1 MKNKN
6 VAGIIKDFLKENVW
20 LSIALIITVIFVVL
34 ASLIPPQVL
43 KHIVDNYL
51 TKDLGDKLLKLALI
65 YFFVLLIIGL
75 LDFIKEGLL
84 TICGQKITR
93 KLRSTMMKKKSFLSA
108 EYFSQNETGS
118 IVSRYT
124 NDVDAIQSLFT
135 NGIVSMII
143 DIFKIIG
150 IVASIWIFSAGLG
163 LIVVCIIPFIY
174 IITRQFQKKMLKAQ
188 MENRILI
195 AKVNNHIPESIKN
208 IEMIKSFSKEK
219 YMESKYKEYLQNS
232 YESMEKV
239 NFYDSV
245 FSPIILIIRAI
256 VIAVMVILCSDSISA
271 LGISVGMVAAAI
283 ELISNIFSPIEN
295 IGMELQSIQQ
305 AVSGVKRVNEF
316 LNEEEII
323 EKSSNFHIEELDKY
337 EVVFENVSFNYK
349 DGPTILKNVS
359 FKIANKE
366 NVTFAGRTGAG
377 KSTLFKLIL
386 GLLEPK
392 EGRIMIGNIDVKH
405 IPNSEKRKIFGYVE
419 QSFHFVKG
427 TVKDQ
432 ITLGDYNISNEDVEK
447 VVRFV
452 GLHDYVMNLKNGYHT
467 IVEKN
472 LFSQGQSQLLSIARA
487 MVANPPIM
495 LLDEITAN
503 LDSETEEHIIKVL
516 QEAGSERTL
525 LSISHRLSAILK
537 CDRVI
542 TIEKNIIKSI

>member
-6 VAGIIKDFLKENVW
+6 VASIIKDFIMENLW
-20 LSIALIITVIFVVL
+20 LSIALIITVILVVL
-34 ASLIPPQVL
+34 ASLIPPQIL

-51 TKDLGDKLLKLALI
+51 TKGLGDRLLKLALI
-65 YFFVLLIIGL
+65 YFFALFIIGL

-108 EYFSQNETGS
+108 EYFSLNETGS

-124 NDVDAIQSLFT
+124 NDVEAIQSLFT

-143 DIFKIIG
+143 DVFKILG
-150 IVASIWIFSAGLG
+150 IVASIWIFSEGLG
-163 LIVVCIIPFIY
+163 VIVICVIPIIF

-188 MENRILI
+188 IENRIII

-245 FSPIILIIRAI
+245 FSPLILIIRAI
-256 VIAVMVILCSDSISA
+256 VIAIMVILCSDSISA

-295 IGMELQSIQQ
+295 LGMELQSVQQ
-305 AVSGVKRVNEF
+305 AISGVKRVNDF
-316 LNEEEII
+316 LNEDEIV
-323 EKSSNFHIEELDKY
+323 DKNTSFDINNLKGY
-337 EVVFENVSFNYK
+337 EIVFENISFSYK
-349 DGPTILKNVS
+349 DSPMILKDMS
-359 FKIANKE
+359 LKIANNE
-366 NVTFAGRTGAG
+366 NVTFVGRTGAG

-386 GLLEPK
+386 GLLEPTD
-392 EGRIMIGNIDVKH
+392 GRIVIGGIDIKL

-427 TVKDQ
+427 TVKEQ
-432 ITLGDYNISNEDVEK
+432 ITLGDSNISDEDVEK
-447 VVRFV
+447 VIKFV
-452 GLHDYVMNLKNGYHT
+452 GLHEYIMNLENGYNT
-467 IVEKN
+467 VVEKN
-472 LFSQGQSQLLSIARA
+472 LFSQGQSQLLSLARA

-503 LDSETEEHIIKVL
+503 LDSETEDNIIKVL
-516 QEAGSERTL
+516 LEAGSKRTL
-525 LSISHRLSAILK
+525 LSISHRLSAVLN

-542 TIEKNIIKSI
+542 KLEKLR

>member
-6 VAGIIKDFLKENVW
+6 VASIIKDFLKENIW

-51 TKDLGDKLLKLALI
+51 TKGLGDKLLKLALI

-195 AKVNNHIPESIKN
+195 SKVNNHIPESIKN

-295 IGMELQSIQQ
+295 LGMELQSIQQ
-305 AVSGVKRVNEF
+305 AVSGVKRVDEF

-323 EKSSNFHIEELDKY
+323 EKNSNFNVEKFDRY
-337 EVVFENVSFNYK
+337 EVLFENVSFNYK
-349 DGPTILKNVS
+349 DGPTILKNIS
-359 FKIANKE
+359 FKITNKE
-366 NVTFAGRTGAG
+366 NVTFTGRTGAG

-432 ITLGDYNISNEDVEK
+432 ITLGDDNISNEDVEK
-447 VVRFV
+447 VVKFV
-452 GLHDYVMNLKNGYHT
+452 GLHDYVINLENGYDT
-467 IVEKN
+467 TVEKN

-516 QEAGSERTL
+516 KEAGSERTL

-542 TIEKNIIKSI
+542 TIEKIG

>member
-6 VAGIIKDFLKENVW
+6 VVSIIKDFIRENIW
-20 LSIALIITVIFVVL
+20 LSIALILTVILVVL
-34 ASLIPPQVL
+34 SSLIPPQIL

-51 TKDLGDKLLKLALI
+51 TKGLGDRLLKLALI

-108 EYFSQNETGS
+108 EYFSLNETGS

-124 NDVDAIQSLFT
+124 NDVEAIQSLFT

-143 DIFKIIG
+143 NVFKIIG
-150 IVASIWIFSAGLG
+150 IVVSIWIFSAGLG
-163 LIVVCIIPFIY
+163 AIVVCVIPFIF
-174 IITRQFQKKMLKAQ
+174 IITRLFQKKMLKAQ

-219 YMESKYKEYLQNS
+219 YMESKYKEFLQNS

-245 FSPIILIIRAI
+245 FSPIILIIRAV
-256 VIAVMVILCSDSISA
+256 VIAIMVILCSDSISA

-295 IGMELQSIQQ
+295 LGMELQSIQQ
-305 AVSGVKRVNEF
+305 AISGVKRVNEF
-316 LNEEEII
+316 LSEDEIVD
-323 EKSSNFHIEELDKY
+323 KNTNFDIKNLKGY
-337 EVVFENVSFNYK
+337 EIVFENISFCYK
-349 DGPTILKNVS
+349 GSPMILKDMS
-359 FKIANKE
+359 FKITNKE
-366 NVTFAGRTGAG
+366 NVTFVGRTGAG

-386 GLLEPK
+386 GLLEPT
-392 EGRIMIGNIDVKH
+392 EGRVIIDGVDIKL
-405 IPNSEKRKIFGYVE
+405 IPNSEKRKLFGYVE

-427 TVKDQ
+427 TIKEQ
-432 ITLGDYNISNEDVEK
+432 ITLGDNNISDEDVEK
-447 VVRFV
+447 VVKFV
-452 GLHDYVMNLKNGYHT
+452 GLHEYIMNLENGYNT
-467 IVEKN
+467 VVEKN

-503 LDSETEEHIIKVL
+503 LDSETEENIIKVL
-516 QEAGSERTL
+516 QEAVSKRTL
-525 LSISHRLSAILK
+525 LSISHRLSAVLN

-542 TIEKNIIKSI
+542 KIEKLG

>member
-6 VAGIIKDFLKENVW
+6 VASIIKDFIMENLW
-20 LSIALIITVIFVVL
+20 LSIALIITVILVVL
-34 ASLIPPQVL
+34 ASLIPPQIL

-51 TKDLGDKLLKLALI
+51 TKGLGDRLLKLALI
-65 YFFVLLIIGL
+65 YFFALFIIGL

-108 EYFSQNETGS
+108 EYFSLNETGS

-124 NDVDAIQSLFT
+124 NDVEAIQSLFT

-143 DIFKIIG
+143 DVFKILG
-150 IVASIWIFSAGLG
+150 IVASIWIFSEGLG
-163 LIVVCIIPFIY
+163 VIVICVIPIIF

-188 MENRILI
+188 IENRIII

-245 FSPIILIIRAI
+245 FSPLILIIRAI
-256 VIAVMVILCSDSISA
+256 VIAIMVILCSDSISA

-295 IGMELQSIQQ
+295 LGMELQSVQQ
-305 AVSGVKRVNEF
+305 AISGVKRVNDF
-316 LNEEEII
+316 LNEDEIV
-323 EKSSNFHIEELDKY
+323 DKNTSFDINNLKGY
-337 EVVFENVSFNYK
+337 EIVFENISFSYK
-349 DGPTILKNVS
+349 DSPMILKDMS
-359 FKIANKE
+359 LKIANNE
-366 NVTFAGRTGAG
+366 NVTFVGRTGAG

-386 GLLEPK
+386 GLLEPTD
-392 EGRIMIGNIDVKH
+392 GRIVIGGIDIKL

-427 TVKDQ
+427 TVKEQ
-432 ITLGDYNISNEDVEK
+432 ITLGDSNISDEDVEK
-447 VVRFV
+447 VIKFV
-452 GLHDYVMNLKNGYHT
+452 GLHEYIMNLENGYNT
-467 IVEKN
+467 VVEKN

-503 LDSETEEHIIKVL
+503 LDSETEDNIIKVL
-516 QEAGSERTL
+516 LEAGSKRTL
-525 LSISHRLSAILK
+525 LSISHRLSAVLN

-542 TIEKNIIKSI
+542 KLEKLR